1 MSKSCKK
8 DSDCSAGGKICS
20 GTSLRCISPDTRT
33 GKAELKRRSLSRS
46 SRKRS
51 SKTSRRTSRRA
62 SRRTSRRKSRK
73 RSSRSSTP
81 PPSPPSSLPRC
92 PPGKIRNPVTKKC
105 VNKTG
110 KIGQQIMA
118 GTLKQKETRGII
130 KSFALCNGVKC
141 PPTKVCNPLTG
152 RCILRKSPLGQYVLR
167 EMASLPDF
175 KKPRPTTNCIER
187 SLVTLSPHQVKTV
200 KAFAKTD
207 SMVAVHEPGMGKTL
221 TAIAVAECYLD
232 QYPASNVVVITMVS
246 LLENFTK
253 EFVKYGGVDTSRYIF
268 ISYESFLS
276 EHKKLKDK
284 ACNMFKNALVVID
297 EVHELRNFESSSYES
312 VMDCIKY
319 ARKVLLLTAT
329 PYVNTV
335 CDFISIINLMN
346 KSYVVGPNKKTAGTK
361 TIYSAPTKIKGCTSK
376 KVWWTD
382 ATSSIDNLI
391 DQIEPFLV
399 GKVSYA
405 AKGASPLYPGQVVET
420 VLIPMDPQYE
430 KAFLGSF
437 DIKDYFHG
445 MKRRLVNALG
455 ATYYSNKLRFPRV
468 LKMLSNPANRNVI
481 FTSWLEHGVIPIY
494 NILEEEDLSYGI
506 IAGSV
511 KATDRSRI
519 VRDFNDGK
527 INNLIITTAGMAG
540 IDLVGVT
547 NIIVIDPVWNDAN
560 LQQIIGRGVRFRSH
574 MHLPPH
580 KRVVHI
586 YLLQLVERAIF
597 NKTMS
602 IQDSKSGDLILYRFI
617 EKKAREN
624 EDVIKMLK
632 RLSVIG

>member
-8 DSDCSAGGKICS
+8 DSDCSPDGKICS
-20 GTSLRCISPDTRT
+20 GTSRRCISPDTRT
-33 GKAELKRRSLSRS
+33 GKEELKRRSSRKRSTRSSRKRSSRS

-51 SKTSRRTSRRA
+51 SRS
-62 SRRTSRRKSRK
+62 SRK
-73 RSSRSSTP
+73 RSTRSSRKRSTRSSRKRSTRTSRKRSTRT
-81 PPSPPSSLPRC
+81 SPLRGC
-92 PPGKIRNPVTKKC
+92 PPGKILNPVTNKC

-110 KIGQQIMA
+110 KIGQ
-118 GTLKQKETRGII
+118 
-130 KSFALCNGVKC
+130 
-141 PPTKVCNPLTG
+141 
-152 RCILRKSPLGQYVLR
+152 YVLR
-167 EMASLPDF
+167 QMASLPEF
-175 KKPRPTTNCIER
+175 KQPRPATNCIER
-187 SLVTLSPHQVKTV
+187 SLVTLNPHQVKTV

-221 TAIAVAECYLD
+221 TAIAVSECYLD

-268 ISYESFLS
+268 ISYETFLS

-297 EVHELRNFESSSYES
+297 EVHELRNFESRSYES
-312 VMDCIKY
+312 VMDCLKY

-329 PYVNTV
+329 PYVNTI

-346 KSYVVGPNKKTAGTK
+346 KSYVVAPNKKNPDAK
-361 TIYSAPTKIKGCTSK
+361 PINSAPTKIKGCNSK
-376 KVWWTD
+376 KEWWID
-382 ATSSIDNLI
+382 SVVSPDNLI

-405 AKGASPLYPGQVVET
+405 AKGASPLYPKQVVET

-437 DIKDYFHG
+437 DVKDYFHG

-468 LKMLSNPANRNVI
+468 LKMLSNPENRNVI
-481 FTSWLEHGVIPIY
+481 FTSWLEHGVIPIS

-506 IAGSV
+506 IAGAV
-511 KATDRSRI
+511 KAADRSRI

-574 MHLPPH
+574 MHLPAH
-580 KRVVHI
+580 KRVVHV

-597 NKTMS
+597 NKTLS
-602 IQDSKSGDLILYRFI
+602 IQKSKSGDLILYRFI

-624 EDVIKMLK
+624 EDVVKMLK
-632 RLSVIG
+632 RISVI

>member
-8 DSDCSAGGKICS
+8 DSDCSPGGKICS

-33 GKAELKRRSLSRS
+33 GKAELKRRSSRRS

-51 SKTSRRTSRRA
+51 PRS
-62 SRRTSRRKSRK
+62 SRK
-73 RSSRSSTP
+73 RSTRSSRKRSTRSSRKRSTRSSRKRSTRT
-81 PPSPPSSLPRC
+81 SPLRRC
-92 PPGKIRNPVTKKC
+92 PPGKILNPVTKKC

-110 KIGQQIMA
+110 KIGQ
-118 GTLKQKETRGII
+118 
-130 KSFALCNGVKC
+130 
-141 PPTKVCNPLTG
+141 
-152 RCILRKSPLGQYVLR
+152 YVLR
-167 EMASLPDF
+167 QMASLPEF
-175 KKPRPTTNCIER
+175 KQPRPTTNCIDR
-187 SLVTLSPHQVKTV
+187 SLITLSPHQVKTV

-221 TAIAVAECYLD
+221 TAIAVSECYLD

-284 ACNMFKNALVVID
+284 ACNMFKNSLVIID
-297 EVHELRNFESSSYES
+297 EVHELRNFESKSYES

-329 PYVNTV
+329 PYVNTI

-346 KSYVVGPNKKTAGTK
+346 KSYVVAPNKKNPDAK
-361 TIYSAPTKIKGCTSK
+361 PINSAPTKIKGCTSK
-376 KVWWTD
+376 KEWWVD
-382 ATSSIDNLI
+382 SNISPDNLI

-405 AKGASPLYPGQVVET
+405 AKGASPLYPKEVVET

-437 DIKDYFHG
+437 DVKDYFHG

-468 LKMLSNPANRNVI
+468 LKMLSNPENRNVI
-481 FTSWLEHGVIPIY
+481 FTSWLEHGVIPIS

-506 IAGSV
+506 IAGAV
-511 KATDRSRI
+511 KAPDRSRI
-519 VRDFNDGK
+519 VRDFNQGK

-574 MHLPPH
+574 MHLPAH
-580 KRVVHI
+580 KRVVHV

-597 NKTMS
+597 NKTLS
-602 IQDSKSGDLILYRFI
+602 IQKSKSGDLILYRFI

-624 EDVIKMLK
+624 EDVVKMLK
-632 RLSVIG
+632 RISVI

>member
-1 MSKSCKK
+1 
-8 DSDCSAGGKICS
+8 
-20 GTSLRCISPDTRT
+20 
-33 GKAELKRRSLSRS
+33 
-46 SRKRS
+46 
-51 SKTSRRTSRRA
+51 
-62 SRRTSRRKSRK
+62 
-73 RSSRSSTP
+73 
-81 PPSPPSSLPRC
+81 
-92 PPGKIRNPVTKKC
+92 
-105 VNKTG
+105 
-110 KIGQQIMA
+110 
-118 GTLKQKETRGII
+118 
-130 KSFALCNGVKC
+130 
-141 PPTKVCNPLTG
+141 
-152 RCILRKSPLGQYVLR
+152 
-167 EMASLPDF
+167 MASLPEF
-175 KKPRPTTNCIER
+175 KQPRPTTNCIDR
-187 SLVTLSPHQVKTV
+187 SLITLSPHQVKTV

-221 TAIAVAECYLD
+221 TAIAVSECYLD

-276 EHKKLKDK
+276 EHKKLKDT
-284 ACNMFKNALVVID
+284 ACNMFKNALVIID
-297 EVHELRNFESSSYES
+297 EVHELRNFESRSYES

-329 PYVNTV
+329 PYVNTI

-346 KSYVVGPNKKTAGTK
+346 KSYVVAPNKKNPNAK
-361 TIYSAPTKIKGCTSK
+361 PIYSAPTKIKGCASK
-376 KVWWTD
+376 KEWW
-382 ATSSIDNLI
+382 IDSTVSPENLI

-405 AKGASPLYPGQVVET
+405 AKGASPLYPSEVVET
-420 VLIPMDPQYE
+420 VLIPMDPTYE
-430 KAFLGSF
+430 KAFLDSF
-437 DIKDYFHG
+437 DVKDYFHG

-468 LKMLSNPANRNVI
+468 IKMLSNPQNRNVI
-481 FTSWLEHGVIPIY
+481 FTSWLEHGVIPIS

-574 MHLPPH
+574 MHLPAH
-580 KRVVHI
+580 KRVVHV

-597 NKTMS
+597 NKTLP
-602 IQDSKSGDLILYRFI
+602 IEKSKSGDLILYRFI

-624 EDVIKMLK
+624 EDVVKMLK
-632 RLSVIG
+632 RISVI

>member
-8 DSDCSAGGKICS
+8 DSDCSPGGKICS

-33 GKAELKRRSLSRS
+33 GKAELKRRS
-46 SRKRS
+46 
-51 SKTSRRTSRRA
+51 
-62 SRRTSRRKSRK
+62 SRK
-73 RSSRSSTP
+73 RSSRSSRKSTSRGSRKVSRGSRKRSSPTP
-81 PPSPPSSLPRC
+81 RTPTPSPPSSLARC

-110 KIGQQIMA
+110 KIGQQIMT
-118 GTLKQKETRGII
+118 GTLTQKESRGII
-130 KSFALCNGVKC
+130 KSFKLCNGVKC
-141 PPTKVCNPLTG
+141 PETKVCNPLTG
-152 RCILRKSPLGQYVLR
+152 RCILRKSPTGQYVLR
-167 EMASLPDF
+167 EMASRPEF
-175 KKPRPTTNCIER
+175 KKPRPGTDCIVR
-187 SLVTLSPHQVKTV
+187 SLVTLNPHQVKTV

-297 EVHELRNFESSSYES
+297 EVHELRNFESASYES

-329 PYVNTV
+329 PYVNTM

-346 KSYVVGPNKKTAGTK
+346 KSYVVGPKKKTPGSK
-361 TIYSAPTKIKGCTSK
+361 PIYLAPTQIKGCTSK
-376 KVWWTD
+376 KEWWTD
-382 ATSSIDNLI
+382 STVSPDNLI

-405 AKGASPLYPGQVVET
+405 AKGSSPLYPSEVVET
-420 VLIPMDPQYE
+420 VLIPMDPKYE
-430 KAFLGSF
+430 EAFLDSF
-437 DIKDYFHG
+437 DVKDYFHG

-468 LKMLSNPANRNVI
+468 LKMLSNPQSRNVI
-481 FTSWLEHGVIPIY
+481 FTSWLEHGVIPIS
-494 NILEEEDLSYGI
+494 NILTEEDLSYGI

-574 MHLPPH
+574 MHLPAH

-586 YLLQLVERAIF
+586 YLLQLVEQAIF
-597 NKTMS
+597 KKTMS
-602 IQDSKSGDLILYRFI
+602 IQESKSGDLILYRFI
-617 EKKAREN
+617 AKKATEN
-624 EDVIKMLK
+624 KEVIKMLK
-632 RLSVIG
+632 RVSVV